1 MLCDRCGA
9 TISENGKFCPECGTP
24 VAVMHQPVP
33 EVQKAPFAN
42 EYTTPEEPIQRV
54 EETRPDLSGSNFQI
68 NFSELPET
76 PACCPHCGGVLPAVA
91 RFCNFCGKSLVPVN
105 VLEAEPKKSKKW
117 IVILAAI
124 LGAAVLAVGAFFLIR
139 GIQQSNQQD
148 TYDQAMVHFDEGNYE
163 EALMLFEE
171 LGDFKDSEDYARL
184 CELLT
189 EEDEEEE
196 IMEPAP
202 QRIEIIPAELTFE
215 LTQEDV
221 DAFYSLLE
229 ECEAVALAGTDVDGA
244 VALSERLDE
253 QYEYLDAQYSIS
265 MILYYS
271 DLTDDDASQ
280 CYLDTTEIV
289 TQANNDYLEMARRVY
304 LSNSPAKD
312 YLFEDWT
319 EQELA
324 QLLAYTDEVMEL
336 QQRNSE
342 IEVAYQDLQN
352 DPELYDKMVP
362 LYIEMVG
369 NNNRIAQIY
378 GYDNYYTYAYELVYN
393 RDYSAEEVSAMR
405 QYVAQYVPDA
415 LEGAMQTFSFGLYG
429 LSSYQQQALIALIEG
444 SYTEN
449 DQSYVADYLEALP
462 TEMGQT
468 MLDVFNGN
476 VIMCDQAEGA
486 REGAFTAN
494 IGMDRCICFFGPG
507 YSSASTL
514 IHEIGHYYGGA
525 NSFLEDLPLDLA
537 ETQSQGNEWL
547 FMAWLKSS
555 LDPEVYE
562 VMIDYRN
569 YADMATI
576 LICML
581 VDEFEERVY
590 SHPDVA
596 SLTGDDLDAIM
607 EEVCEGYGG
616 IDYISGT
623 VADIQNY
630 WRMVVVESPVYY
642 ISYAVSDVAAMDLYR
657 VASEDF
663 DSGVKIYEGLNA
675 GVDLD
680 KGFLGNITEAGLLGP
695 FDETVY
701 ETLYER
707 YAN

>member
-1 MLCDRCGA
+1 MR
-9 TISENGKFCPECGTP
+9 
-24 VAVMHQPVP
+24 HQNPL
-33 EVQKAPFAN
+33 KA
-42 EYTTPEEPIQRV
+42 
-54 EETRPDLSGSNFQI
+54 S
-68 NFSELPET
+68 
-76 PACCPHCGGVLPAVA
+76 A
-91 RFCNFCGKSLVPVN
+91 R
-105 VLEAEPKKSKKW
+105 
-117 IVILAAI
+117 AAI
-124 LGAAVLAVGAFFLIR
+124 
-139 GIQQSNQQD
+139 D
-148 TYDQAMVHFDEGNYE
+148 
-163 EALMLFEE
+163 
-171 LGDFKDSEDYARL
+171 
-184 CELLT
+184 
-189 EEDEEEE
+189 
-196 IMEPAP
+196 
-202 QRIEIIPAELTFE
+202 
-215 LTQEDV
+215 
-221 DAFYSLLE
+221 
-229 ECEAVALAGTDVDGA
+229 
-244 VALSERLDE
+244 
-253 QYEYLDAQYSIS
+253 SIS
-265 MILYYS
+265 LKYVAGCIAG
-271 DLTDDDASQ
+271 DDTIFCAVKQ
-280 CYLDTTEIV
+280 TG
-289 TQANNDYLEMARRVY
+289 
-304 LSNSPAKD
+304 
-312 YLFEDWT
+312 
-319 EQELA
+319 
-324 QLLAYTDEVMEL
+324 YTDEVMEL

-393 RDYSAEEVSAMR
+393 RDYSTDEIGAMR
-405 QYVAQYVPDA
+405 QYVAQYLPDA
-415 LEGAMQTFSFGLYG
+415 LDGAMQTFSLGLYG
-429 LSSYQQQALIALIEG
+429 LSYYQQQTLISLIEG

-476 VIMCDQAEGA
+476 IIMCDQAEGA

-494 IGMDRCICFFGPG
+494 IGTDRCICFFGPG

-525 NSFLEDLPLDLA
+525 NSFMEDLPLDLA

-607 EEVCEGYGG
+607 EEVCESYGG

-623 VADIQNY
+623 VSDIQNY

-663 DSGVKIYEGLNA
+663 DSGVEIYEGLNA